1 MTPFQ
6 IALEKAQAGE
16 FKTPVVSTSEGQ
28 IDYFGYQLAV
38 HKYNLSLMSK
48 GIMSRGIKL
57 KDLKWYYGLKGRT
70 VTDCLSQFIQIME
83 EYKVKLKS
91 Q

>member
-1 MTPFQ
+1 MTSFQ
-6 IALEKAQAGE
+6 TALTQAQEGKL
-16 FKTPVVSTSEGQ
+16 KTPVVSTSEGQ

-70 VTDCLSQFIQIME
+70 ATDCLSQFIQIME
-83 EYKVKLKS
+83 EYKVKFKS